1 MGGTGMKRIVIIEGN
16 KDLAEVYENAA
27 VTVAGAGDAEITV
40 FQNDDSA
47 RSAVEDADVVVL
59 DHDLPGA
66 GDLADNLLKSMT
78 TSVIITT
85 TDTGVVLDK
94 PRAYITPGFED
105 MKRLISKA
113 LK

>member
-1 MGGTGMKRIVIIEGN
+1 MKRIVIIEGN

-27 VTVAGAGDAEITV
+27 VTVAGDAEITV
-40 FQNDDSA
+40 FQNYDSA
-47 RSAVEDADVVVL
+47 RNAVEDADVVVL

-66 GDLADNLLKSMT
+66 GDLADSLLKSMT

-94 PRAYITPGFED
+94 PRAYIKPGFED
-105 MKRLISKA
+105 MKWLMSKA
-113 LK
+113 FSEVK

>member
-1 MGGTGMKRIVIIEGN
+1 MRIVIIEGN

-27 VTVAGAGDAEITV
+27 VTVAGGAEITV

-47 RSAVEDADVVVL
+47 RNAVEDADVVVL

-66 GDLADNLLKSMT
+66 GDLADSLLQSMT
-78 TSVIITT
+78 ASVIITT

-94 PRAYITPGFED
+94 PQTYLKPGFED
-105 MKRLISKA
+105 MKWLINKA
-113 LK
+113 LSEVK